1 MSTMSIRKMADLIL
15 DTIDP
20 YKTGESKYTPQW
32 VREQIIVAR
41 NHFRKID
48 AERSIESGDDIED
61 DWFTEKEATIQYDA
75 DRERFYVT
83 LPNGNVA
90 LPSDKGIRVLPYAGS
105 YNPFIRCPANWVS
118 LRPELAFAEGN
129 ILWTPISGLIIF
141 PFMQLVP
148 GNGKVIL
155 MVIENGVPDDPNA
168 PIPMPDRYEALVMD
182 KVLNDMS
189 KIRGEDRKTDSKPFD
204 AE

>member
-1 MSTMSIRKMADLIL
+1 
-15 DTIDP
+15 
-20 YKTGESKYTPQW
+20 
-32 VREQIIVAR
+32 V
-41 NHFRKID
+41 D
-48 AERSIESGDDIED
+48 AGMDIED
-61 DWFTEKEATIQYDA
+61 DWFTEREATIVYDP
-75 DRERFYVT
+75 DRERFEAPLV
-83 LPNGNVA
+83 NGNVS
-90 LPSDKGIRVLPYAGS
+90 LPSDRGIRVLPYAGN
-105 YNPFIRCPANWVS
+105 YNPFVRCPANWVS

-129 ILWTPISGLIIF
+129 ILWTPISGKIIF

-182 KVLNDMS
+182 MVLNDMS